1 MTKVCLL
8 LDDSRE
14 HVDGSASSDC
24 DLESA
29 ESMVTALWKEIY
41 ADEAGC
47 APTKKG
53 STISRGSARISM
65 LYQHMVLLRIYGL
78 CSDTLHFSAACTV

>member
-29 ESMVTALWKEIY
+29 DSMVNALWKEIY

-53 STISRGSARISM
+53 STISRGSARISTYVVPTHGFTTDIRTM
-65 LYQHMVLLRIYGL
+65 
-78 CSDTLHFSAACTV
+78 